1 MPKTPSRKLYDL
13 IHALSGSEKRYFKLF
28 VKAEKNNK
36 YIRLFDAIE
45 AQADFDDE
53 VLQQKIYKGQPIESR
68 KYSELKSYLY
78 DLVLKSLQSFDEKSS
93 IDYKIKGYLQSVRVL
108 FKRGRFNDCKEL
120 LQKTKKTA
128 HKYEDFTALL
138 EVLRWEKQIAYSLI
152 DVAFMDKEIER
163 IDKEEKIYIKQLQ
176 NLSEYRNIFFR
187 ILTSIKKAV
196 IGGGIQELDT
206 LIKNPLLKDE
216 NTTQS
221 HHAKLLYNRIYSL
234 YYYANE
240 DLDSFYQF
248 NKKLIHLMESKPY
261 LLNEDVSEYISVL
274 SNNMLSCHRLNKF
287 QEWQETIDKFLKI
300 KPNTY
305 DDKLKIHR
313 QYYQGK
319 LAYCIITGQFKN
331 GLEVLQQHFEK
342 VQEFDKDLFE
352 RSVFYY
358 YYFCIYFGV
367 GDYDNALGYLND
379 WLNLPR
385 NIERQDFQV
394 YVHLMNL
401 IIHFEMGN
409 AMLLESLLRS
419 AYRYL
424 RKSKTSQ
431 PIEHQILNFIKS
443 SMKTANAAEHRKL
456 LEKFKE
462 EMSDIQKAPRTRP
475 FDLTSWLESKIFEKT
490 FEQVIREKH
499 LEFINK
505 S

>member
-342 VQEFDKDLFE
+342 VQEFDMTG
-352 RSVFYY
+352 S
-358 YYFCIYFGV
+358 IYQE
-367 GDYDNALGYLND
+367 
-379 WLNLPR
+379 
-385 NIERQDFQV
+385 I
-394 YVHLMNL
+394 
-401 IIHFEMGN
+401 
-409 AMLLESLLRS
+409 
-419 AYRYL
+419 
-424 RKSKTSQ
+424 
-431 PIEHQILNFIKS
+431 
-443 SMKTANAAEHRKL
+443 
-456 LEKFKE
+456 
-462 EMSDIQKAPRTRP
+462 
-475 FDLTSWLESKIFEKT
+475 
-490 FEQVIREKH
+490 
-499 LEFINK
+499 
-505 S
+505 

>member
-1 MPKTPSRKLYDL
+1 MPKTPSSKLYDL
-13 IHALSGSEKRYFKLF
+13 IHALSGSEKRYFKIF

-45 AQADFDDE
+45 AQGDFDDE
-53 VLQQKIYKGQPIESR
+53 VLQQKIYKGQAIESR

-93 IDYKIKGYLQSVRVL
+93 IDYKLKGYLQSVRVL

-138 EVLRWEKQIAYSLI
+138 EVLRWEKQIAYTLI
-152 DVAFMDKEIER
+152 DVAYMDKEIER
-163 IDKEEKIYIKQLQ
+163 IDKEEKIYIQQLQ

-187 ILTSIKKAV
+187 ILTILKKAA
-196 IGGGIQELDT
+196 INNADKLDI
-206 LIKNPLLKDE
+206 LIDNPLLKDD
-216 NTTQS
+216 NTAQS
-221 HHAKLLYNRIYSL
+221 HHAKLLYHRIYSL
-234 YYYANE
+234 YYYANGNY
-240 DLDSFYQF
+240 DSFYQF
-248 NKKLIHLMESKPY
+248 NKKLLELMESKPY
-261 LLNEDVSEYISVL
+261 LLKEDVSEYISVL
-274 SNNMLSCHRLNKF
+274 SNYMLSCTRLNKF
-287 QEWQETIDKFLKI
+287 QEWQESLGKFLKI
-300 KPNTY
+300 NANTY

-319 LAYCIITGQFKN
+319 LSYCIITGQFED
-331 GLEVLQQHFEK
+331 GLVALNQHFDK

-352 RSVFYY
+352 RSVFYFS
-358 YYFCIYFGV
+358 YFYIYFGV

-385 NIERQDFQV
+385 NIERQNFQV
-394 YVHLMNL
+394 YAHLMNL
-401 IIHFEMGN
+401 IIHYEMGN
-409 AMLLESLLRS
+409 TMLLESLLRS

-424 RKSKTSQ
+424 RKSENSQ

-443 SMKTANAAEHRKL
+443 SMKTANTAEHKKL
-456 LEKFKE
+456 LEKFKK
-462 EMSDIQKAPRTRP
+462 EMSDIKEAPRTRP

-490 FEQVIREKH
+490 FEQVVREKH

-505 S
+505 I